1 MDKLSPVNDALC
13 VWRFLVDGVKKGR
26 KANHVML
33 LIMSASQN
41 SNSSCVVN
49 AYLSRNVNNQ
59 NGKENT
65 SYKVPFTFFLL
76 LLFFYFIF
84 LITAYSVYG

>member
-1 MDKLSPVNDALC
+1 MVDKISPINDALC
-13 VWRFLVDGVKKGR
+13 VWCFLVDGVKKGR

-33 LIMSASQN
+33 LIMSESQN

-59 NGKENT
+59 KGKKQQQQPRT
-65 SYKVPFTFFLL
+65 RFHLQLL
-76 LLFFYFIF
+76 F